1 MPFAL
6 IHLWL
11 GPITIFIGILDGGV
25 GFSYADTFVGPTW
38 AAGWKIAYGV
48 VGGVVWLTYVGV
60 CIVWVELKKVPR
72 AAPISPGAPP
82 EEMTWL
88 ADAEVKERETGL
100 LKERSKTNE
109 TQVTTSQ
116 VGESD
121 DESVPAGCFHSRK
134 RSRTGVWV

>member
-1 MPFAL
+1 MLFAS

-11 GPITIFIGILDGGV
+11 GRITIFVGILDGGV

-48 VGGVVWLTYVGV
+48 IGGIVWLTYVGV

-82 EEMTWL
+82 EEMARL
-88 ADAEVKERETGL
+88 ADAEAKERETEL
-100 LKERSKTNE
+100 LKDRLKTGE
-109 TQVTTSQ
+109 TEVTTSQ
-116 VGESD
+116 VGED
-121 DESVPAGCFHSRK
+121 VESVSVGYFHSRRWSK
-134 RSRTGVWV
+134 TGGWV